1 MARLRTQYS
10 TVTSSAGS
18 VVAST
23 TAPAS
28 PHVGL
33 RWYNSATG
41 VTYQWTSDGTSSFW
55 IDITSGGIGTSADKS
70 VDFVGDKD
78 PSKTTNGTG
87 LAIGSV
93 YYNRERNRYFTCT
106 RTNTDDNNWVGMY
119 AGMGGDTVSDV
130 VIGGTTYRVHKFTG
144 TGTFYADSPLTAVD
158 YIVVGGGGAGGVGN
172 GGGGGGGA
180 GGLLNVTNQSLGV
193 GAYPVVVGQGGVPG
207 NWKSNTAGGHG
218 GQSTFN
224 GGTGGGGAGGP
235 ANDTD
240 GVAGNTAPGGS
251 GSGASGKTSPSN
263 GVGGAA
269 GTGNGL
275 ANAGGGTTGGNDG
288 GGGGGAGGAG
298 EAGSGN
304 DGGDG
309 GVGVKVVLGLSDANS
324 TLLLGA
330 VSAGHN
336 TGGFR
341 WLAGGG
347 GGAQEGGSGSGVGG
361 NGGGGTGSA
370 GNSGA
375 AGAGVQNTGGGGG
388 GGDYSMSPDTN
399 AIQAEGGTG
408 IVIIRY
414 PL

>member
-23 TAPAS
+23 TAPSS

-41 VTYQWTSDGTSSFW
+41 VTYQYTSDGASSFW
-55 IDITSGGIGTSADKS
+55 LDTSSGGIGTSADRA

-106 RTNTDDNNWVGMY
+106 RTNTDDNNWVGLY

-130 VIGGTTYRVHKFTG
+130 VIGSTTYRVHKFTG
-144 TGTFYADSPLTAVD
+144 TGNFYVDSPLTAVD
-158 YIVVGGGGAGGVGN
+158 YIVVGGGGAGGTGN

-180 GGLLNVTNQSLGV
+180 GGLLNVTNQSLAV
-193 GAYPVVVGQGGVPG
+193 GTYSVVVGEGGKPTRRSV
-207 NWKSNTAGGHG
+207 NEAGGHG
-218 GQSTFN
+218 TDSTFN
-224 GGTGGGGAGGP
+224 GSTAGGGAGGP
-235 ANDTD
+235 GNDT
-240 GVAGNTAPGGS
+240 AGINGDAANGGS
-251 GSGASGKTSPSN
+251 GSGSTGTTSG
-263 GVGGAA
+263 GGDA
-269 GTGNGL
+269 GSQ
-275 ANAGGGTTGGNDG
+275 GTTGAGGAGHSNQG

-298 EAGSGN
+298 GAASGSS
-304 DGGDG
+304 GGVG
-309 GVGVKVVLGLSDANS
+309 GVGVKVVLGLSDTNS
-324 TLLLGA
+324 TALLAA

-336 TGGFR
+336 TGGYR

-347 GGAQEGGSGSGVGG
+347 GGAHEGGAGAVGG
-361 NGGGGTGSA
+361 SGGGGTGSA
-370 GNSGA
+370 SNTGA
-375 AGAGVQNTGGGGG
+375 PTGATQNTGGGGG
-388 GGDYSMSPDTN
+388 GGDYSLANSSYLN
-399 AIQAEGGTG
+399 NQYSGEGGTG